1 MMSFNKIL
9 ILASL
14 SPQASLLE
22 TLRFQTVG
30 FILVMVAL
38 GLIALILISMGY
50 FFKKTGNQ
58 KRTTITDA
66 PSLEK
71 LTDAA
76 REDPHVLLAIIAAAV
91 DSVIKNSHRIVSIR
105 PVDTCQA
112 SGELY
117 LQAWSIEG
125 RRQHFE
131 SHKIR

>member
-1 MMSFNKIL
+1 MIPFNKIL
-9 ILASL
+9 IFASL
-14 SPQASLLE
+14 SPQSSLFE

-50 FFKKTGNQ
+50 FFKKTINQ
-58 KRTTITDA
+58 KRTTTTGA

-71 LTDAA
+71 PTDAA
-76 REDPHVLLAIIAAAV
+76 LEDPHELLAIVAAAV

-125 RRQHFE
+125 RRQHFA